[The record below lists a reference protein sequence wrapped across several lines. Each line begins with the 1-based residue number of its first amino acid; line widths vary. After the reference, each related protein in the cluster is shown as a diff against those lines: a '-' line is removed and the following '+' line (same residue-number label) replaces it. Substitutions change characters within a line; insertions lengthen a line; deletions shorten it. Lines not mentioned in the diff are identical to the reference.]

1 MAESVLDLFKLDG
14 RRAIVTGG
22 GRGIGQAIALL
33 VVVMIICFVVRKP
46 KTVNR
51 PSVSGVKAAA

>member
-22 GRGIGQAIALL
+22 GRGIGQAIAQALGEAGAQ
-33 VVVMIICFVVRKP
+33 VAAPVRRSNEDP
-46 KTVNR
+46 CR
-51 PSVSGVKAAA
+51 